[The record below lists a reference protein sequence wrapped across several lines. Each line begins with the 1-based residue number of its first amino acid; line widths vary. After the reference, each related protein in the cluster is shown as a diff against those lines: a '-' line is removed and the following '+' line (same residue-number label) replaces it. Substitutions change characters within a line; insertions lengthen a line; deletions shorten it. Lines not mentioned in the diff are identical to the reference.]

1 MAPRHD
7 RVSSRFRLRLWAL
20 VASPLIGVAAAAIL
34 AHGQGKRIAFLL
46 IALPP
51 LLALAGSVLAHGP
64 VRMALGL
71 ATGAALVGVACFLVL
86 LVLAGLSG
94 ALS

>member
-1 MAPRHD
+1 M
-7 RVSSRFRLRLWAL
+7 FL
-20 VASPLIGVAAAAIL
+20 L
-34 AHGQGKRIAFLL
+34 ADVNLTLGMPYPILL

-86 LVLAGLSG
+86 LVLARLSG